1 MAAGAMTGAES
12 VLRTLSA
19 GGVQACF
26 ANPGTSEMHLV
37 AALDRVPEVRPV
49 LALFEGVASG
59 AADGYG
65 RMAGIPA
72 ATLLHLGPGLGNA
85 FANLHNAYKARTPI
99 VNVVGD
105 HAVRTR
111 RSTRRWRATS
121 PRSRGPCRTGT
132 RAPRTPAPPRPTP
145 PRRVAAAR
153 SHGGEIATLVVPAD
167 AGWDASA
174 GPAAPLPLVPPAPVP
189 EGAVEAAA
197 RALRS
202 GEPAALLLGGAA
214 TRGPALRAAARIAAA
229 TGARLIHD
237 TFPSRLE
244 RGAGDPA
251 RGAPPLPDRDG
262 HRGAGRPG
270 PPRRLRHAG
279 AGRVLRLP
287 RPAEPARRPG
297 DRRSTCSP
305 GRARTSPARWRRSRT
320 RSALPRKRPSPTR
333 ARPELPAGALDP
345 AAIGAAVAALLP
357 EGAIVVDESVTASA
371 PIVAATAGAAPHDW
385 LTLTGG
391 AIGQGLPVA
400 TGAAVA
406 CPGRPVLSLEGDGSA
421 MYTIQSLW
429 TQARESL
436 DVTTVIF
443 ANRSYA
449 ILDFELSRV
458 GAEARG
464 PAAEE
469 LFGIG
474 RPDLDFVALAR
485 SMGVPGR
492 RAEDA
497 ESVHGRAARGPGRA
511 RAAADRG
518 ADLGG
523 VRRERQHRQAADD
536 RAAEQPDHRAVA
548 PQAALGADVGAAAGA
563 GDGVGA
569 RAAAAGRAGGRGE
582 AAEERAH
589 VFRIGWAGL
598 SRRGAWRTSTRG
610 EVGGAFAPAPPAMAK
625 VGADCVRRCAT
636 GGTVTR
642 ADFAASARAGPAAR
656 GAIASVTA
664 PPRSATA
671 TAAADHVPPACAS
684 RRARRAPTGAASRRT
699 PASRPACPS
708 ASARSAPRRAG
719 TARRSR
725 TRRAAT
731 ARSGPRPSPRR
742 PPPTRRRPPREQL
755 ARLELA
761 RARRRPRAPARP
773 ERRAAPSPHRLRR
786 LERHPLARVHDLLG
800 RGRRPRA
807 LGQVDQRP
815 APAGALA
822 QRGDERPARP
832 CRGTR
837 AAPAGSRAASRCR
850 RTRCRARR
858 RASPRA

>member
-105 HAVRTR
+105 HAVLHAPLGAPLASDVGAVARPVSDWY
-111 RSTRRWRATS
+111 RSTRDARSAATDAAEAVATA
-121 PRSRGPCRTGT
+121 RSRGGQ
-132 RAPRTPAPPRPTP
+132 
-145 PRRVAAAR
+145 
-153 SHGGEIATLVVPAD
+153 IATLVVPAD
-167 AGWDASA
+167 AGWEASS
-174 GPAAPLPLVPPAPVP
+174 GPSPALPVVPPAPVP

-202 GEPAALLLGGAA
+202 GKPAALLLGGAA

-244 RGAGDPA
+244 RGAGIPRA
-251 RGAPPLPDRDG
+251 QPLPYLTEMATEALAG
-262 HRGAGRPG
+262 LGQLVVCGTQAPVAFFAYPGRPSRLADPGTAVDVLAG
-270 PPRRLRHAG
+270 PREDVTG
-279 AGRVLRLP
+279 ALEALADALGAS
-287 RPAEPARRPG
+287 AEAPVA
-297 DRRSTCSP
+297 D
-305 GRARTSPARWRRSRT
+305 A
-320 RSALPRKRPSPTR
+320 
-333 ARPELPAGALDP
+333 ARPEPPSGALD
-345 AAIGAAVAALLP
+345 AATIGAAVAALLP

-371 PIVAATAGAAPHDW
+371 PIVQATAGAAPHDW

-429 TQARESL
+429 TQARDSL

-464 PAAEE
+464 PAAAE

-474 RPDLDFVALAR
+474 RPDLDFVALAQ

-497 ESVHGRAARGPGRA
+497 EAFT
-511 RAAADRG
+511 
-518 ADLGG
+518 
-523 VRRERQHRQAADD
+523 
-536 RAAEQPDHRAVA
+536 
-548 PQAALGADVGAAAGA
+548 AAL
-563 GDGVGA
+563 
-569 RAAAAGRAGGRGE
+569 RE
-582 AAEERAH
+582 ALAE
-589 VFRIGWAGL
+589 
-598 SRRGAWRTSTRG
+598 
-610 EVGGAFAPAPPAMAK
+610 P
-625 VGADCVRRCAT
+625 
-636 GGTVTR
+636 
-642 ADFAASARAGPAAR
+642 
-656 GAIASVTA
+656 
-664 PPRSATA
+664 
-671 TAAADHVPPACAS
+671 
-684 RRARRAPTGAASRRT
+684 
-699 PASRPACPS
+699 
-708 ASARSAPRRAG
+708 
-719 TARRSR
+719 
-725 TRRAAT
+725 
-731 ARSGPRPSPRR
+731 GPRLI
-742 PPPTRRRPPREQL
+742 E
-755 ARLELA
+755 ARI
-761 RARRRPRAPARP
+761 
-773 ERRAAPSPHRLRR
+773 
-786 LERHPLARVHDLLG
+786 
-800 RGRRPRA
+800 
-807 LGQVDQRP
+807 
-815 APAGALA
+815 
-822 QRGDERPARP
+822 
-832 CRGTR
+832 
-837 AAPAGSRAASRCR
+837 
-850 RTRCRARR
+850 
-858 RASPRA
+858 